1 MTRKEIKKV
10 LDQHLLWIRT
20 DGEEG
25 KRANLTGADL
35 SGADLSGA
43 NLTRANLTGADLTR
57 ANLSGADLSGA
68 NLTRANLTGAD
79 LSGANLTRANLTRAD
94 LSGADLSRA
103 NLTIIWNKYP
113 CHLSW
118 QGEIVCIRIGCECRP
133 VKEYDGMKD
142 ELGAHH
148 DPQWWNKHGKYI
160 FDFLKEEAKRVEK

>member
-43 NLTRANLTGADLTR
+43 NLTRANLTGADLY
-57 ANLSGADLSGA
+57 
-68 NLTRANLTGAD
+68 
-79 LSGANLTRANLTRAD
+79 GANLTRANLTRAD
-94 LSGADLSRA
+94 LSGADLTRA
-103 NLTIIWNKYP
+103 DLTIIWNKYP

-118 QGEIVCIRIGCECRP
+118 CGEIVCIRIGCECRP
-133 VKEYDGMKD
+133 VEEYDGMKD
-142 ELGAHH
+142 ELGAEH
-148 DPQWWNKHGKYI
+148 DPKWWNKHGKYI
-160 FDFLKEEAKRVEK
+160 FEFLKEEAKRVEK